1 MSTAV
6 RSRVFKISAAA
17 VTAAIAIGLC
27 LFSQDD
33 VSASIKE
40 RRVERLNA
48 QIENVYTDE
57 YQQMMDTEIADE
69 RDAKERTVDSIYTKV
84 NPYGTNTT
92 SMYVYFTTDQAS
104 TVSYTVSAEGYPDY
118 TANAITSGQWLGE
131 YDYLTLSKSM
141 FFAVWL
147 ALLNKLHLP
156 YLLGGALLWC
166 AAALLAAFALRPL
179 WRKSPAGQARALT
192 LLLYALLAFLPSSW
206 ASYTLRV
213 YRDNIFPALCLLF
226 FAGMAGAALRA
237 VFYTRKQAPIWPWL
251 LAAGV
256 GLACGYLNREDA
268 GLFLLPF
275 AIAATLCML
284 VVLLHRRRWLCA
296 AAQVIPYA
304 VLAAG
309 VGIFC
314 ALNQHWYGVWG
325 LSDFSEGSFADAMG
339 AMTRVATDSDEP
351 LLSVPADAR
360 EKLYAEIP
368 QLQCLQYW
376 LEEDPQL
383 QNDFRDPELD
393 DYRAGSFYWAIRRA
407 AQYEG
412 IYADAATADAYWQ
425 SVADA
430 INAACDNGTLPARS
444 GRRSATSQP
453 IRAQHVLPAI
463 REAAKSALWA
473 LTFQDCPAY
482 YQTLRSIGTTE
493 DVAQWS
499 AYLHCNFNNAAEA
512 GKDTPYYAPLQKLAY
527 RALGVLR
534 CVYAVLLPLAFV
546 WAVVRHLC
554 ALPMVL
560 RRRTAGAALPWLLL
574 FGLLAMAALRCG
586 MIAFVEVSSFG
597 IGTSTMYLSTVHPLL
612 LLYTYGCLICY
623 RNKGVIIE

>member
-1 MSTAV
+1 
-6 RSRVFKISAAA
+6 
-17 VTAAIAIGLC
+17 
-27 LFSQDD
+27 
-33 VSASIKE
+33 
-40 RRVERLNA
+40 
-48 QIENVYTDE
+48 
-57 YQQMMDTEIADE
+57 
-69 RDAKERTVDSIYTKV
+69 
-84 NPYGTNTT
+84 
-92 SMYVYFTTDQAS
+92 
-104 TVSYTVSAEGYPDY
+104 
-118 TANAITSGQWLGE
+118 
-131 YDYLTLSKSM
+131 M

-179 WRKSPAGQARALT
+179 WRKSPAGQARALP

-237 VFYTRKQAPIWPWL
+237 VFYTRQQAPIWPWL

-453 IRAQHVLPAI
+453 IRAQYVLPAI

-499 AYLHCNFNNAAEA
+499 AYLHGNFNNAAEA

-623 RNKGVIIE
+623 RNKGVITE

>member
-1 MSTAV
+1 MPNLL
-6 RSRVFKISAAA
+6 SRLRGLRPALTRRAFWLWAALITLLRCA
-17 VTAAIAIGLC
+17 VTHFQLAYMWAGGAPL
-27 LFSQDD
+27 DD
-33 VSASIKE
+33 ELMFRA
-40 RRVERLNA
+40 
-48 QIENVYTDE
+48 
-57 YQQMMDTEIADE
+57 
-69 RDAKERTVDSIYTKV
+69 
-84 NPYGTNTT
+84 
-92 SMYVYFTTDQAS
+92 
-104 TVSYTVSAEGYPDY
+104 
-118 TANAITSGQWLGE
+118 ANAITSGQWLGE

-179 WRKSPAGQARALT
+179 WHKSPVGQTRALT

-237 VFYTRKQAPIWPWL
+237 VFYTRQQAPLWPWL
-251 LAAGV
+251 LAVGV

-275 AIAATLCML
+275 AVAATLCML

-453 IRAQHVLPAI
+453 IRAQYVLPAI

-560 RRRTAGAALPWLLL
+560 RRRTAGAELPWLLL

-623 RNKGVIIE
+623 RNKGVITE